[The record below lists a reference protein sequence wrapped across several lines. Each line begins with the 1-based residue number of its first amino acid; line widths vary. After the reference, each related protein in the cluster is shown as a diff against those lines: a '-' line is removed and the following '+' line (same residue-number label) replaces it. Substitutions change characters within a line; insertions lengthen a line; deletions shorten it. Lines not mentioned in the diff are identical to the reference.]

1 MERKKLSKSLRKH
14 ISQEKARIRR
24 GVLSPEEVDKK
35 ILELYQVFFK
45 EAKNLKTTPPV
56 K

>member
-14 ISQEKARIRR
+14 LRQEKARIRR
-24 GVLSPEEVDKK
+24 DVLSPEEIDKK
-35 ILELYQVFFK
+35 ILELYQMFFK
-45 EAKNLKTTPPV
+45 EAKNLETTLPT

>member
-24 GVLSPEEVDKK
+24 GVLSPEEIDKK
-35 ILELYQVFFK
+35 ILELYQMSSK
-45 EAKNLKTTPPV
+45 KAKDLKALPQT